1 MGCVS
6 KETLVKK
13 TIGQETTWPRP
24 ASKFLIARCGLCN
37 IARSGFRPCEK
48 SKKIASFHTGIHL
61 AFLLIGLSRRS
72 AVRRLLNRCG
82 DRELLLALMAL
93 VGSIVALV
101 IV

>member
-6 KETLVKK
+6 KEDSFQKDRWNDLATASLQICNRTVRPVQYRALWVPSLCKS
-13 TIGQETTWPRP
+13 QENSLIFYRHPPCLPLIEPR
-24 ASKFLIARCGLCN
+24 
-37 IARSGFRPCEK
+37 
-48 SKKIASFHTGIHL
+48 
-61 AFLLIGLSRRS
+61 RRL

-101 IV
+101 II

>member
-1 MGCVS
+1 
-6 KETLVKK
+6 
-13 TIGQETTWPRP
+13 
-24 ASKFLIARCGLCN
+24 
-37 IARSGFRPCEK
+37 
-48 SKKIASFHTGIHL
+48 
-61 AFLLIGLSRRS
+61 LLLTGLSRRS